1 MGRIL
6 AIDYGKKRV
15 GLATTDP
22 LQLIASALTTVA
34 ANETM
39 AYLKAYCDRE
49 EVERFVVGLPRRWNN
64 DASEVESA
72 IQAFVGRLKKQFP
85 AIPVDREDERFT
97 SLLATRAIRDSGVKK
112 KDRQNKGLVDQ
123 VSATIILQSYL
134 ERKNNAPGRPN
145 L

>member
-97 SLLATRAIRDSGVKK
+97 SLLATRAIREDRKSTRLNSSHQIISYAVFCLKK
-112 KDRQNKGLVDQ
+112 KKKKNK
-123 VSATIILQSYL
+123 
-134 ERKNNAPGRPN
+134 
-145 L
+145 